1 MLKILS
7 IQHGGRCSSC
17 FDPHVQCLVGGGEGG
32 TSVQGVYRYVRP
44 KVYALFS
51 FSVRNGIVS
60 LTILVSLTIYAFFW
74 KKLLY
79 SLTGRSKTRH

>member
-1 MLKILS
+1 MEGVAQVAL
-7 IQHGGRCSSC
+7 
-17 FDPHVQCLVGGGEGG
+17 PHNISWVGVGG
-32 TSVQGVYRYVRP
+32 TSSEGVYRYVRP

-60 LTILVSLTIYAFFW
+60 LTILVSNRIWFLHSSSELGMFFW

>member
-1 MLKILS
+1 MEGVAQVAL
-7 IQHGGRCSSC
+7 
-17 FDPHVQCLVGGGEGG
+17 PHNISWVGVGG
-32 TSVQGVYRYVRP
+32 TSSEGVYRYVRP

-60 LTILVSLTIYAFFW
+60 LTILVSLTIYAFFC